1 MRGLSIILA
10 LGALAAVPAPV
21 LAQHEGHAMPAPV
34 PPPADPHAGHT
45 APVVA
50 TATPGPVDQQAWPE
64 NAADAVWGES
74 VMAAARGHFYGDHT
88 MVSQKIAVEQLE
100 VLSGDGP
107 LRWQADAEGYRF
119 SRREGSR
126 WVDLHRDDLLRPQH
140 WRAAGITVQPR
151 AAIELSAEWIGVPWE
166 LALSLDGRQLRLRD
180 DGSGQLQVVQ

>member
-1 MRGLSIILA
+1 MRAYAGRHRQGLEAMSMQRAPRGFTLIELMVVLVIIGICTA
-10 LGALAAVPAPV
+10 GIGLGLGSLLDPARQLRQEAEQ
-21 LAQHEGHAMPAPV
+21 LAQRLQ
-34 PPPADPHAGHT
+34 
-45 APVVA
+45 VA
-50 TATPGPVDQQAWPE
+50 RDE
-64 NAADAVWGES
+64 
-74 VMAAARGHFYGDHT
+74 AR
-88 MVSQKIAVEQLE
+88 I
-100 VLSGDGP
+100 DGRP

-151 AAIELSAEWIGVPWE
+151 AAIELSPEWIGVPWE